1 MTQSK
6 QQAATDISR
15 RGFLAGAG
23 VGALGLAAAGMFGCA
38 PNTEKGAPAD
48 ASGSKP
54 APTVQSTADSAPA
67 ASSDVAESVEI
78 TETKDTEVLVIGTG
92 VAGLTAAISAA
103 EAGAKVTVVEKL
115 DGLKK
120 VYAHSIT
127 AIGTSFQKELG
138 EDWTPEE
145 LVDFWDQYPDT
156 DSFMDREAQL
166 FAAEHSGESID
177 WLIEH
182 GVDIVGVTVP
192 PTNPFQV
199 PARTFVTSSDRD
211 GVKAYLEP
219 LHAKAEEL
227 GVEFNF
233 STEATKILTDE
244 SGAVT
249 GIETNA
255 SGKGIQYNAKSLIV
269 AAGGFGGSQD
279 YLRLY
284 APLTPNSP
292 YFDGEAKG
300 FALSQARSLG
310 ADVVAP
316 GGTMAYFLNVD
327 GGYVDNAGQA
337 MYINRQ
343 GQRWVNENLYFLDR
357 AGIAYKQG
365 ISEYWAI
372 YDSKLFD
379 ETAAAT
385 AEKGLEGGSIVKA
398 DTIEELARLMD
409 VNVAAFKKTVDTYNG
424 YCASGDDKD
433 FGKPASRMGRVFDP
447 DDPKEYDLDLIDKE
461 FVLLNEIATAPFYAI
476 NMTVQASALSGTAGG
491 IRSNTNGEVI
501 DVEGNVIPNL
511 YAVGESSNGH
521 LIGYFYPQSGT
532 SLCMCFCFG
541 RYAGAAAAANAT
553 A

>member
-1 MTQSK
+1 MTQNE
-6 QQAATDISR
+6 QNAIDISR
-15 RGFLAGAG
+15 RSFLAGAG
-23 VGALGLAAAGMFGCA
+23 IGALGLAAVSALGCSPDGKNAA
-38 PNTEKGAPAD
+38 PMD
-48 ASGSKP
+48 ASGSTP
-54 APTVQSTADSAPA
+54 APTVQDTANNAPST
-67 ASSDVAESVEI
+67 SSGVAESVEI
-78 TETKDTEVLVIGTG
+78 TETRDAEVLVIGTG
-92 VAGLTAAISAA
+92 VSGLTAAISAA
-103 EAGAKVTVVEKL
+103 EAGAQVTVIEKL

-156 DSFMDREAQL
+156 DSFMDRDAQL
-166 FAAEHSGESID
+166 FAAEHSAESID
-177 WLIEH
+177 WLIDH

-199 PARTFVTSSDRD
+199 PARTFVTSADRD

-219 LHAKAEEL
+219 LRAKAEEL

-233 STEATKILTDE
+233 STEATKILTDGK
-244 SGAVT
+244 GAVV

-255 SGKGIQYNAKSLIV
+255 GGTGIQYNTKSLIV
-269 AAGGFGGSQD
+269 AAGGFGGSQE

-300 FALSQARSLG
+300 FALSQARSIG

-316 GGTMAYFLNVD
+316 GGTMAYFLNID

-337 MYINRQ
+337 MYVDRQ
-343 GQRWVNENLYFLDR
+343 GKRWVNENLYFLDR
-357 AGIAYKQG
+357 AGIAYKKG

-372 YDSKLFD
+372 YDSKLFG

-398 DTIEELARLMD
+398 DTIEELARLMNI
-409 VNVAAFKKTVDTYNG
+409 NVAALKETVDAYNG
-424 YCASGDDKD
+424 YCLSGNDEE

-461 FVLLNEIATAPFYAI
+461 FVLLNEIATPPFYAI

-501 DVEGNVIPNL
+501 DIEGNIISNL

-541 RYAGAAAAANAT
+541 RYAGAAAAANAL

>member
-1 MTQSK
+1 MTRCK
-6 QQAATDISR
+6 QNATAISR
-15 RGFLAGAG
+15 RRFLAGAG
-23 VGALGLAAAGMFGCA
+23 AGALGLAAVGTLGCA
-38 PNTEKGAPAD
+38 PDGKNVASTDAP
-48 ASGSKP
+48 SSTP
-54 APTVQSTADSAPA
+54 APTVQGTASTAPSAPI
-67 ASSDVAESVEI
+67 DVAESVEI
-78 TETKDTEVLVIGTG
+78 TETRDAEVLVIGTG
-92 VAGLTAAISAA
+92 VSGLTAAISAA
-103 EAGAKVTVVEKL
+103 EAGARVTVIEKL

-145 LVDFWDQYPDT
+145 LVDFWDQYSDT
-156 DSFMDREAQL
+156 DSFMDRDAQL
-166 FAAEHSGESID
+166 FAAEHSAESIE

-199 PARTFVTSSDRD
+199 PARTFVTSADRD

-233 STEATKILTDE
+233 STEATKILIDDT
-244 SGAVT
+244 GAVI

-255 SGKGIQYNAKSLIV
+255 GGTGIQYNTKSLIV
-269 AAGGFGGSQD
+269 AAGGFGGSQE

-300 FALSQARSLG
+300 FALSQARSIG

-316 GGTMAYFLNVD
+316 GGTMAYFLNID

-379 ETAAAT
+379 ETASAT
-385 AEKGLEGGSIVKA
+385 AEKGLESGSIVKA
-398 DTIEELARLMD
+398 DTIEELAHLMGI
-409 VNVAAFKKTVDTYNG
+409 NVAAFKKTVDAYNG
-424 YCASGDDKD
+424 YCTSGSDKE

-447 DDPKEYDLDLIDKE
+447 NDPKEYDLDLVEKE
-461 FVLLNEIATAPFYAI
+461 FTLLNEIATAPFYAI
-476 NMTVQASALSGTAGG
+476 NMTVQASALSGTSGG

-501 DVEGNVIPNL
+501 DVEGNTIPNL

-532 SLCMCFCFG
+532 SLCFCFCFG